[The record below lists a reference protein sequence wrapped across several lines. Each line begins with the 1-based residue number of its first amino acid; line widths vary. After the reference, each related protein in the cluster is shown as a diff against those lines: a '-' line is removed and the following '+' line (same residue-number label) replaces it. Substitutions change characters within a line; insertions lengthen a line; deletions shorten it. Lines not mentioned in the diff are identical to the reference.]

1 MLTLHKAACSKV
13 LRRATLQALEG
24 EAPTLPGCDTGSLEA
39 VQLDLS
45 SLASVREC
53 IDSCNK
59 RKTPLD
65 ILICN
70 AGVMAPPERLEVP
83 FILN

>member
-1 MLTLHKAACSKV
+1 M

-24 EAPTLPGCDTGSLEA
+24 EAPLPGCDTGSLEA

-59 RKTPLD
+59 RKTPPD

-83 FILN
+83 FTLN